1 MEVVSAGCFKQIQVN
16 VEMLYRAGFR
26 PPLLSGGSPTYD
38 FVVGNS
44 GVFLDVAIQLS
55 GFVPLPDLRGVPW

>member
-1 MEVVSAGCFKQIQVN
+1 MEVLGAGFKKIQVN

-38 FVVGNS
+38 FVAGNR
-44 GVFLDVAIQLS
+44 GVSLDVAFQL
-55 GFVPLPDLRGVPW
+55 